1 MNKKHRLITAHPAVI
16 AVWAALMGAAS
27 LLPSFPI
34 IGTGATFNIGNC
46 FIPLAGIFFG
56 PWAGA
61 IAAGIGAFIGQLLA
75 PYTVLFGPFQFIIAV
90 MGAMVSGLAMQKK
103 WIWSLLTLIGLTLV
117 WYAVPAGRAAW
128 ATPILYLLGFAGIFV
143 GWLFG
148 KDWLTSPKRGKM
160 FSGILCISLAGI
172 VTTQAIGN
180 LWALL
185 FFKLPPLI
193 WYTTLPIA
201 PIERFTFSLGAAV
214 IGTPLLIGLP
224 KISIPVGPMLYDD
237 EEEDEDD
244 KDKEEPKAAAG

>member
-1 MNKKHRLITAHPAVI
+1 MNKKRRLIMVHPAVI

-61 IAAGIGAFIGQLLA
+61 VAAGIGAFIGQLLA
-75 PYTVLFGPFQFIIAV
+75 PYTVLFGPFQFTIAV
-90 MGAMVSGLAMQKK
+90 LGALVSGFAMQRK
-103 WIWSLLTLIGLTLV
+103 WIWSLLTIIVLTLI
-117 WYAVPAGRAAW
+117 WYADPNGRAAW
-128 ATPILYLLGFAGIFV
+128 ATPILYLLGYAGIFV
-143 GWLFG
+143 GWVFG
-148 KDWLTSPKRGKM
+148 KNWLTSPNRSQM
-160 FSGILCISLAGI
+160 FAGILCISLAGI
-172 VTTQAIGN
+172 VTTQAMGN

-185 FFKLPPLI
+185 FFKLPPAI

-224 KISIPVGPMLYDD
+224 KISIPVGPMLYDK
-237 EEEDEDD
+237 EEEDEA
-244 KDKEEPKAAAG
+244 EEPKAAGKKD